1 MGRYIF
7 RRILQAIPLLIII
20 TIVVFALMQ
29 LAPGGPL
36 ALYKQNPKVTGEDL
50 ARISRNLGLDKP
62 VPIQYFNWLK
72 RLVTGDWGTS
82 FSSSRPVL
90 ELIKERMAATFTL
103 MFSSFVISLLIG
115 LPIGILSALKRYSI
129 VDYIVTFFS
138 FFGLSMP
145 VFWFA
150 LMLQLLFGLKLGWL
164 PTAGMK
170 DPFIDFELWDRVR
183 HLILPAAVLSL
194 TSLASWSRFM
204 RSSLLEV
211 IGQDYIRTARAKG
224 LSEGK
229 VIRKHAL
236 KNALIPV
243 VTIIAIAIPGLFS
256 GAVIT
261 ETVFAWPGMGRL
273 YFDSL
278 GRLDYPV
285 LMGVLTVTAFLV
297 VIFNLVADII
307 YGILDPR
314 ISYD

>member
-50 ARISRNLGLDKP
+50 ARISKNLGLDKP